1 MGEEEDWLD
10 CRQED
15 VRKKIPDSAVTSSYH
30 EGPEKGQSKWKKMMV
45 AFHPTVSREVHIRIM
60 ETRELPLMKAES
72 LFT

>member
-10 CRQED
+10 CRQKD

-30 EGPEKGQSKWKKMMV
+30 EGQSKWKKMMV
-45 AFHPTVSREVHIRIM
+45 AFHPTVSREIPIRIM
-60 ETRELPLMKAES
+60 ETRELPLVKAES